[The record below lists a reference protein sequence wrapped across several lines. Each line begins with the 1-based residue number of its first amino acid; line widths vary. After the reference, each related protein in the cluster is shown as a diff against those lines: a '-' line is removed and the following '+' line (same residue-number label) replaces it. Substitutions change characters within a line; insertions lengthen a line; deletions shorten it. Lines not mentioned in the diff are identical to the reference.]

1 MLVNIDS
8 YVRSKIYYTKYGE
21 LKNRSERAMRKIYDF
36 IHEYKITRDGILTN
50 FASGN
55 IEFKKQIGGEIFNI
69 KLKDN
74 KSYHYDVKQLTSK
87 NNKKHKICFV
97 NIRDDSTNCLCFTY
111 HSKETKLDTL
121 ELVDLNA
128 IEDCIY
134 CEDKKNKFKIG
145 DILMQIFLELIRT
158 NKEFTHIKK
167 ITLQDNSTKKCYGY
181 GIPLKYL
188 RTITNGTPYYAKYGF
203 RPYNKKNVEIFR
215 ENREVF
221 KKNNLLD
228 TKILNN
234 IFEETRN
241 ETNIYAYET
250 YKNYLKKD
258 LVKKEKIDIKQL
270 LRDMMDIEKTKLEN
284 KYKNGFCELLN
295 MKIIDIYLACGYKS
309 FVGHDDRWVL
319 EIIR

>member
-1 MLVNIDS
+1 MLVDIDS

-55 IEFKKQIGGEIFNI
+55 IELKKQIGGEIFNI

-74 KSYHYDVKQLTSK
+74 KSYYYDVKQLTSK

-97 NIRDDSTNCLCFTY
+97 NIRNDSTNCLCFTY
-111 HSKETKLDTL
+111 HSKETGLDTL

-128 IEDCIY
+128 VEDCIY

-181 GIPLKYL
+181 GIRLKYL
-188 RTITNGTPYYAKYGF
+188 RTITDGIPYYAKYGF
-203 RPYNKKNVEIFR
+203 RPTMNEDKPRFR
-215 ENREVF
+215 KNRELF

-228 TKILNN
+228 SKILIN
-234 IFEETRN
+234 IFEKIKN
-241 ETNIYAYET
+241 EINIYAYET

-284 KYKNGFCELLN
+284 KYKNGFCEILN
-295 MKIIDIYLACGYKS
+295 LTIRNIYFACGYE
-309 FVGHDDRWVL
+309 DYYEDLWTL